1 MFMTTNLTLEG
12 TTGEISEDNGGG
24 DTGDLMLWGIHDTCK
39 KKLGKLDFIS
49 TATVHT
55 VKVYSISNNKPTG
68 WEELSQEHTSDKSL
82 AQVWADTLAK
92 HMLRMMSK
100 KIERYL

>member
-1 MFMTTNLTLEG
+1 MATNLTLEG

-24 DTGDLMLWGIHDTCK
+24 DTGDLMLWGVHDPCQ

-55 VKVYSISNNKPTG
+55 VKVY
-68 WEELSQEHTSDKSL
+68 
-82 AQVWADTLAK
+82 
-92 HMLRMMSK
+92 
-100 KIERYL
+100 